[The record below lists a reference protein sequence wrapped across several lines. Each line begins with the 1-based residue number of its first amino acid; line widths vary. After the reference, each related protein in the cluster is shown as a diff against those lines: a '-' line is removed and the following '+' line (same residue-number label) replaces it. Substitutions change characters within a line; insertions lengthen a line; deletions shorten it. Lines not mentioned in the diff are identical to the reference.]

1 MRTGKIFVDN
11 LSFETS
17 EQDLM
22 DVLSEDG
29 WHVENVSIATAGEA
43 GQSRGFAF
51 VEMARGTE
59 PATVVNSLHGRELR
73 GHALLVSEADDRGP
87 PQRSGRPLGDFGGRW

>member
-1 MRTGKIFVDN
+1 MRTGAIFVDN

-17 EQDLM
+17 EQELRDLF
-22 DVLSEDG
+22 SEDG
-29 WHVENVSIATAGEA
+29 RHVESVSIVTAAES

-51 VEMARGTE
+51 VEMAPGTAL
-59 PATVVNSLHGRELR
+59 ATVVNALHGRQLR